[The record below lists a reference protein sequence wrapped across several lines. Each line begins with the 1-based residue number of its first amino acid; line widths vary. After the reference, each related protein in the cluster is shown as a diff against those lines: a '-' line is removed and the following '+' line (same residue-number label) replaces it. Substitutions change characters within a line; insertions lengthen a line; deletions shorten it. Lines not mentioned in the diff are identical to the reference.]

1 MPHFLWQFSY
11 FIMIYQVIKS
21 DVFDIVKRIKSINS
35 KYFVLFNKTRNKFEV
50 HYKRNKN
57 TYELTIPYDVLDA
70 RAVDFVQ
77 KTRIQ
82 NQKKLLEEIEKSNQ
96 KLQGNLYGNE

>member
-1 MPHFLWQFSY
+1 
-11 FIMIYQVIKS
+11 MIYQVIKS
-21 DVFDIVKRIKSINS
+21 DVFDIVKRIKNINP
-35 KYFVLFNKTRNKFEV
+35 KYFVLFNKTREKFEV
-50 HYKRNKN
+50 HFKRNKN

-70 RAVDFVQ
+70 RTIDFVQ

-96 KLQGNLYGNE
+96 KLQGNLYEN